1 MAIKILKEGR
11 GAPVFFGKCS
21 YCHCEF
27 EYKHEDAV
35 DAHDDQR
42 EGFSY
47 VLICPSCGRMIWCN
61 KEVLRYE

>member
-11 GAPVFFGKCS
+11 GAPVFFGKCD

-42 EGFSY
+42 EGFFY
-47 VLICPSCGRMIWCN
+47 VVICPSCGRRIWC
-61 KEVLRYE
+61 KKDLLRYE